1 MAVIHECVSQSD
13 EARCSIASQ
22 SGALMT
28 ATNSQPKSFLTDIQ
42 AIRQRARSHLM
53 DGAITPAYKADR
65 EKVIAVLNEAL
76 ATEII
81 CVLRYTAHYYLAS
94 GIHANAVKAEF
105 LEHAADEQGHA
116 NKIAERITQLN
127 GEPNFSPEGLMT
139 RSHSE
144 FIQGETLVDMIKED
158 LVAERIAVD
167 TYREIVQF
175 LGNDDPTSRAMME
188 EILASEEEH
197 AEDLKTMLEN
207 LGEKGEPAQA

>member
-1 MAVIHECVSQSD
+1 
-13 EARCSIASQ
+13 
-22 SGALMT
+22 
-28 ATNSQPKSFLTDIQ
+28 
-42 AIRQRARSHLM
+42 
-53 DGAITPAYKADR
+53 
-65 EKVIAVLNEAL
+65 
-76 ATEII
+76 
-81 CVLRYTAHYYLAS
+81 
-94 GIHANAVKAEF
+94 
-105 LEHAADEQGHA
+105 
-116 NKIAERITQLN
+116 
-127 GEPNFSPEGLMT
+127 MT

-144 FIQGETLVDMIKED
+144 FLQGETLVDMIKED